1 MVGKH
6 FKLIVSLF
14 YKIIVEVW
22 LYIVEGI
29 VIHGSFDPNYI
40 IFRNVEYLKN
50 YVFFRNKNLK
60 ESKNLLEY
68 LKMNHFSKI
77 KISKSI

>member
-1 MVGKH
+1 LVGKH